1 VTIASGTKLG
11 RYDVR
16 SHLGAGAMGEVYL
29 AQEKNLALHS
39 EIFSEDE

>member
-29 AQEKNLALHS
+29 AQDKKIGFHNEL
-39 EIFSEDE
+39 FGEDE